1 MTRQDPTTGPT
12 VSPDFDWHPEP
23 ELIDVRDE
31 DISRPALE
39 RLGRDAWAAGLDYLY
54 DHALARALGAPTR
67 SDDLR
72 ADFFGPPGGPGP
84 APAHPTP
91 MAALIADFRERL
103 APHQLNSWHPRAY
116 GYFTPAPLWASIVGE
131 HLAQVTNQG
140 VDVWHCGPA
149 ATFVEEEVITW
160 LCGLI
165 GFDEGSFGLLT
176 SGGLM
181 ANLMAMTIARDRHL
195 ARLRGLDRP
204 PRGAELDGC
213 RIYVSDQAHF
223 SFQRSLAMLGLP
235 AESLVVVPSDERFRL
250 QAAPVAEAV
259 ARDRA
264 AGLTPLALVATA
276 GTTNTGSVDA
286 VEDLAALARRE
297 GMWCHVDAAYGGAV
311 RLSARDAG
319 RVPGLGLA
327 DSVTIDPHK
336 WFFQAYD
343 IGGLLVR
350 DRSHLEATFSSAPEY
365 YRGGGDPT
373 RPPDAHG
380 SGELDF
386 YRLGLEGT
394 RRFRALKL
402 WLSWRHLGTPGLG
415 RLVEM
420 NDDLA
425 ALLARKVADSVDFE
439 ACPVEPELSVV
450 CFRHLPGGRDG
461 RDPAGRDAID
471 VHQDALQA
479 ALEQSGRGF
488 LTTTRLR
495 GRTWLRA
502 GILNYMAT
510 EADLDL
516 LLGELRRSAASGTV
530 SLVAGDPPAAVPVP
544 VAHPGSRRTPR
555 PRSGD

>member
-1 MTRQDPTTGPT
+1 MAERDRPAGPAT
-12 VSPDFDWHPEP
+12 PGLDFSWHPEP
-23 ELIDVRDE
+23 ELIDIRDPGV
-31 DISRPALE
+31 SRPALE
-39 RLGRDAWAAGLDYLY
+39 RLGADAWGAGLDYLY
-54 DHALARALGAPTR
+54 GHALARALGEPTR

-72 ADFFGPPGGPGP
+72 TAFFGPSGRPSP
-84 APAHPTP
+84 APAEPTP
-91 MAALIADFRERL
+91 LEGLLAEFRERI

-116 GYFTPAPLWASIVGE
+116 GYYTPAPLWSSIVGE
-131 HLAQVTNQG
+131 LLAQVTNQG

-149 ATFVEEEVITW
+149 AAFIEEEVITW
-160 LCGLI
+160 LCGLV
-165 GFDEGSFGLLT
+165 GYSEGSFGLFT

-181 ANLMAMTIARDRHL
+181 ANLMAMAMARDRHL
-195 ARLRGLDRP
+195 ARLRGLDHP
-204 PRGAELDGC
+204 PRGAELEGV

-223 SFQRSLAMLGLP
+223 SLERGLAILGL
-235 AESLVVVPSDERFRL
+235 ATEALAIVPSDARFRL
-250 QAAPVAEAV
+250 QAAPVAA
-259 ARDRA
+259 AIASDRA
-264 AGLTPLALVATA
+264 AGLTPLAIVATA

-286 VEDLAALARRE
+286 VEELAALARQE
-297 GMWCHVDAAYGGAV
+297 DLWCHVDAAYGGAA

-319 RVPGLGLA
+319 RVPALELA
-327 DSVTIDPHK
+327 DSVTVDPHK

-350 DRSHLEATFSSAPEY
+350 DRAHLEATFSYEPEY

-373 RPPDAHG
+373 RAPDAHG

-425 ALLARKVADSVDFE
+425 ALLARKVADSADFE
-439 ACPVEPELSVV
+439 ACPAEPDLSVV
-450 CFRHLPGGRDG
+450 CFRHLPDG
-461 RDPAGRDAID
+461 HDGDDQASRDAID

-479 ALEQSGRGF
+479 ALEQSGSGF

-510 EADLDL
+510 DTDLDVL
-516 LLGELRRSAASGTV
+516 LDDLRRLAM
-530 SLVAGDPPAAVPVP
+530 
-544 VAHPGSRRTPR
+544 SRPLG
-555 PRSGD
+555 RSSVG